1 MAWLARLSQ
10 WVDRFCRLGA
20 GGFLALMVVLIG
32 IQVVA
37 RYLFSEPPGWTEEGA
52 RYAMV
57 WSGMLGAAVAFK
69 AGGDPVLLRLQSLEG
84 RATIRWLRAA
94 AVVVFLGPI
103 LYFCVFGPGWDLA
116 RGFMARSASRNS
128 EAIGV
133 SMLWFSAALPV
144 SIVAILV
151 HVAAGLFAGGEP
163 IRRQQGVPHG

>member
-69 AGGDPVLLRLQSLEG
+69 AGGDPVLLRLKSLEG
-84 RATIRWLRAA
+84 RAVIQWLRAA
-94 AVVVFLGPI
+94 AVVLFLGPI

-163 IRRQQGVPHG
+163 IRRQQSVPHG